1 MSEPHFF
8 RRRWKLIVNVV
19 TVLALVG
26 LAYALRHQI
35 YDTMQNL
42 TRINAVVLLLMVPL
56 QALNYYGQAQLYR
69 NLFALLGD
77 RINVWFLYRL
87 SLELNLVNNAFP
99 TGGVSGFSYA
109 GVRMR
114 TQNVRAGRA
123 TLVHMMKML
132 MLWVSFEVFL
142 FIGLFLLALDGK
154 ASQLMILIGGS
165 LATLLIVITIGFGII
180 IGSKKRINGF
190 FTFMTRLLNKLIQ
203 IFRPKHPETIEIAQ
217 VRSLFTEFHNNY
229 VALKGKYRHFK
240 KPVGF
245 ALLANLCEVL
255 TIYVVYIAF
264 GHWVNP
270 GAVILAY
277 AVANIAGLISVLPGG
292 VGIYEALMTAVMAA
306 GGIPPGVSLP
316 VTVMY
321 RVLNM
326 AIQLPPGY
334 YFYHTALNS
343 DENNEI

>member
-1 MSEPHFF
+1 MSESHFF
-8 RRRWKLIVNVV
+8 RRRWKLLVNIV

-35 YDTMQNL
+35 SDTMQNL
-42 TRINAVVLLLMVPL
+42 TRVNAVVLLLMLPL
-56 QALNYYGQAQLYR
+56 QAFNYYGQAQLYR

-77 RINVWFLYRL
+77 KINVRFLYRL
-87 SLELNLVNNAFP
+87 ALELNLVNNAFP
-99 TGGVSGFSYA
+99 TGGVSGFSYV
-109 GVRMR
+109 GMRMR
-114 TQNVRAGRA
+114 TQDVRAGRA

-132 MLWVSFEVFL
+132 MLWVSFEAFL
-142 FIGLFLLALDGK
+142 FVGLFLLALDGK

-165 LATLLIVITIGFGII
+165 LATLLIVVTIGFGII

-190 FTFMTRLLNKLIQ
+190 FTFVTRLLNKLIQ
-203 IFRPKHPETIEIAQ
+203 VFRPKHPETIEVAQ
-217 VRSLFTEFHNNY
+217 VRQLFTEFHNNY
-229 VALKGKYRHFK
+229 MTLKGKYRYFN

-292 VGIYEALMTAVMAA
+292 VGVYEALMTAVMAA

-321 RVLNM
+321 RILNM

-334 YFYHTALNS
+334 YFYHEALNN
-343 DENNEI
+343 DEVNGV